1 MSGPV
6 RYKTVE
12 QFSRESGYTPDAIR
26 TKIRDGI
33 WPKHAVW
40 KKAPDGRVL
49 IDVEGYYSW
58 VEMGEA
64 SAPRLQVVSRSHSN
78 TKASGAGRG
87 SSSSPP
93 PLT

>member
-78 TKASGAGRG
+78 TRASGAARG
-87 SSSSPP
+87 SNSSPP

>member
-1 MSGPV
+1 MV

-26 TKIRDGI
+26 TKIRDGK
-33 WPKHAVW
+33 WPKHLVW
-40 KKAPDGRVL
+40 RKAPDGRIL

-64 SAPRLQVVSRSHSN
+64 SAPHLQVVSKSLSN
-78 TKASGAGRG
+78 TRASGVVSASR
-87 SSSSPP
+87 SSPP

>member
-1 MSGPV
+1 MV

-26 TKIRDGI
+26 TKIRDGK
-33 WPKHAVW
+33 WPKHLVW
-40 KKAPDGRVL
+40 RKAPDGRIL

-64 SAPRLQVVSRSHSN
+64 SAPHLQVVSKSLSN
-78 TKASGAGRG
+78 TRASGAVSASR
-87 SSSSPP
+87 SSPP

>member
-1 MSGPV
+1 MV
-6 RYKTVE
+6 RYKTIE
-12 QFSRESGYTPDAIR
+12 QFARESGYTPDAIR

-33 WPKHAVW
+33 WPKHQVW

-49 IDVEGYYSW
+49 IDVEGYYTW

-64 SAPRLQVVSRSHSN
+64 SGRLLKVVSKSHSS
-78 TKASGAGRG
+78 TRASAAA
-87 SSSSPP
+87 SASISSPP

>member
-1 MSGPV
+1 MV

-26 TKIRDGI
+26 TKIRDGK
-33 WPKHAVW
+33 WPKHMVW
-40 KKAPDGRVL
+40 RKAPDGRIL

-64 SAPRLQVVSRSHSN
+64 SGPRLQVVSKSHSN
-78 TKASGAGRG
+78 TRASGVGSG